1 MCLTISFSLLTVNHI
16 IANNASMYIYLY
28 GWCTDMTRLEYIIT
42 SKAVKEIDA
51 DTLLVF
57 ATKKDERPVLPEYVK
72 RLVGEVLDDIIN
84 AKEFRG
90 DEGEVYLLRITGKFK
105 RVVLAGLGSSP
116 SYESIRLATA
126 GFINRLASTKAE
138 KILVD
143 MNGADLGGLD
153 DKKALMELII
163 ISEMTLYD
171 PGEPYKT
178 KDKKELSIKEVI
190 IKTEKGEEL
199 TPIVEKAKMIADAV
213 NYARRIADAPANYM
227 NPEKIEEEA
236 KKLAKE
242 YGLKIKVYRYKD
254 LEKMGMNGI
263 IAVGKG
269 SSIEPRLVI
278 LEYRGREGDDWDY
291 AFIGK
296 TVTFDA
302 GGLNLK
308 PTGYIDEMKYDKSG
322 GAAVLGIIKAVAS
335 LKLPLNIIG
344 ALPAVEN
351 LPGPTATKPKDIV
364 KMYNG
369 MTIEVGNTD
378 AEGRIILADTLS
390 YIDKNYKPKLMF
402 DLATLTG
409 AIVIALG
416 NYAAG
421 LFTENDEVAEKLYK
435 LGLETGERVWRMPL
449 WKEYYD
455 QLKSEFADINNIG
468 GRPAGAITA
477 AAFLSHFVEDKNKW
491 VHLDIAGTA
500 WVQRGHPKKP
510 YYKPAATGFGV
521 RLLTYYLLDKHG
533 FI

>member
-1 MCLTISFSLLTVNHI
+1 MISNVGGCTHLFR
-16 IANNASMYIYLY
+16 
-28 GWCTDMTRLEYIIT
+28 WCTNMTKLEYIVT
-42 SKAVKEIDA
+42 SKGVEEIDA
-51 DTLLVF
+51 DTLVVF
-57 ATKKDERPVLPEYVK
+57 TTKKEDRPVVPDYVK
-72 RLVGEVLDDIIN
+72 GFVGDLLDDIIN
-84 AKEFRG
+84 AKEFKG
-90 DEGEVYLLRITGKFK
+90 DEGEVYLLRVSGKFK
-105 RVVLAGLGSSP
+105 RIVLAGLGDSP
-116 SYESIRLATA
+116 SYESLRLATA
-126 GFINRLASTKAE
+126 GFINKLTSTKAE

-143 MNGADLGGLD
+143 MSNVPSGVD
-153 DKKALMELII
+153 DKKALMDLVI

-178 KDKKELSIKEVI
+178 RDKKELSIKKI
-190 IKTEKGEEL
+190 IVKTSGGEEL
-199 TPIVEKAKMIADAV
+199 SPIIEKAKLIADAV

-236 KKLAKE
+236 KKLAKQ

-269 SSIEPRLVI
+269 SSIEPRLII

-322 GAAVLGIIKAVAS
+322 GATVLGIMKAVAS
-335 LKLPLNIIG
+335 LKLPLNIVG

-390 YIDKNYKPKLMF
+390 YVDKNYKPKLIF

-477 AAFLSHFVEDKNKW
+477 AAFLSHFVEDKRKW
-491 VHLDIAGTA
+491 IHLDIAGTA
-500 WVQRGHPKKP
+500 WVQKGHPKKP

-521 RLLTYYLLDKHG
+521 RLLIYYLLEKHG
-533 FI
+533 FLSK